1 MGAIRPTRAQKKPY
15 KMDKTM
21 VKAQIGAVLSN
32 ITKSTLGVCFAPQK
46 DAKVMCMFSREI
58 DIGLYQKKCGF

>member
-32 ITKSTLGVCFAPQK
+32 ITKKHLGCFVLRPKKMQK
-46 DAKVMCMFSREI
+46 SNVYVFSRN
-58 DIGLYQKKCGF
+58 